1 MANDYM
7 VWIYLGK
14 RDKDGIKLVSQFKG
28 KKILSTRIKNLSEI
42 NMPADYYDVI
52 QSVIY
57 ENRFLYEP
65 WIESADDFASL
76 RQTLKLRGY
85 TNIPVANV
93 QLYGNMSSLSAPEI
107 NTTNIPQAVTM
118 IRKIN

>member
-1 MANDYM
+1 MASNYT

-28 KKILSTRIKNLSEI
+28 KKILATRIKNLSEI

-52 QSVIY
+52 QGIIY

-93 QLYGNMSSLSAPEI
+93 QLYGSMSSISAPEI
-107 NTTNIPQAVTM
+107 NTNNIPQAATM

>member
-1 MANDYM
+1 MASNYT

-28 KKILSTRIKNLSEI
+28 KKILATRIKNLSEI
-42 NMPADYYDVI
+42 NMPADYYDMI
-52 QSVIY
+52 QSIIY

-85 TNIPVANV
+85 TNIPVTNV